1 MTHPERETIMNAVR
15 RKEISR
21 VLRRLTDLTE
31 DLSDILG
38 DIENIKDE
46 ESEALE
52 NIPESLQET
61 ERYAQSEAAAEN
73 LEEAYDI
80 FSDMRDSLDAVINS
94 LEAAQE

>member
-1 MTHPERETIMNAVR
+1 MNAVR

-21 VLRRLTDLTE
+21 VLRRLTELTE

-38 DIENIKDE
+38 DIENIRDE

-61 ERYAQSEAAAEN
+61 ERYDQSEAAAEN

-80 FSDMRDSLDAVINS
+80 FSDMRDSLVVQTKNNK
-94 LEAAQE
+94 LF

>member
-1 MTHPERETIMNAVR
+1 MNAVR

-21 VLRRLTDLTE
+21 VLRRLTELTE

-61 ERYAQSEAAAEN
+61 ERYAQSEAAADN

-80 FSDMRDSLDAVINS
+80 FSDMRDSLDDVINN

>member
-1 MTHPERETIMNAVR
+1 MNAVR

-21 VLRRLTDLTE
+21 VLRRLTELTE

-38 DIENIKDE
+38 DIENIRDE

-61 ERYAQSEAAAEN
+61 ERYAQSEAAADN